1 MSKPNLANKKE
12 CTGCLACV
20 SSCNKNA
27 LSSYI
32 DEEGHLAVRCNT
44 EKCVLCHKCE
54 QVCPVISDFDTK
66 EIPNQNSMQPG
77 IQIILF
83 ENEVPPVELLQQWHY
98 MS

>member
-44 EKCVLCHKCE
+44 EKCVLCHNCE
-54 QVCPVISDFDTK
+54 KVCPVVS
-66 EIPNQNSMQPG
+66 
-77 IQIILF
+77 L
-83 ENEVPPVELLQQWHY
+83 
-98 MS
+98 